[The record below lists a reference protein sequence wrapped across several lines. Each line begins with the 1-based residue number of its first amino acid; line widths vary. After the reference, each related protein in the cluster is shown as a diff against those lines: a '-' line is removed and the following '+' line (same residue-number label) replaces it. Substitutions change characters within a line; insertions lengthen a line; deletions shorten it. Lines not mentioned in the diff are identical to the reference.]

1 MASYMDYAVENAD
14 QTGMLLGKAA
24 DAIMGVEDEEAA
36 VDRLIRNSDME
47 TKEGRDALLKAVGK
61 ISPDAFAELQTQM
74 NQTAVANATTANTL
88 MNSENQ
94 LIAHKQK
101 IFGGKYAR
109 EFERQAGPNGEGFAI
124 HYFLQKNDITF
135 VPEQVK
141 TIAQAEALIKKH
153 MGKDSNYKG
162 TQKQLNSYVGEQRQ
176 LFITMR
182 ATQDAGVEMT
192 SGSSETSATPNN
204 FDATI
209 PGDTSGADTTSTG
222 NSAEQRASDLEETR
236 TILNELIAK
245 VNAGDNSPATL
256 AAVTENQAKLQE
268 LLPSDFD
275 RLSDW
280 RQDSNVEAEKDLK
293 TVLTKEGVLQK
304 VPKHYIEIPPG
315 SGMWVPGKK
324 GTVTADQM
332 TDVFDF

>member
-1 MASYMDYAVENAD
+1 MASYMDYAATRG
-14 QTGMLLGKAA
+14 QKTGMLLGKAA
-24 DAIMGVEDEEAA
+24 DAVMGVEDEEAA
-36 VDRLIRNSDME
+36 VDRLIRDSDME
-47 TKEGRDALLKAVGK
+47 TKEGRDALLQAVGK

-74 NQTAVANATTANTL
+74 NQTAVSNATTANTL

-135 VPEQVK
+135 DAAKVK

-153 MGKDSNYKG
+153 MGKDSNFKG
-162 TQKQLNSYVGEQRQ
+162 TQKQLNSYVGLQRQ
-176 LFITMR
+176 TFITMR

-209 PGDTSGADTTSTG
+209 PGDTSEASTG
-222 NSAEQRASDLEETR
+222 SEPEDFN
-236 TILNELIAK
+236 
-245 VNAGDNSPATL
+245 PATTPQGESFK
-256 AAVTENQAKLQE
+256 ATIDGNEGTWIWKKGSWVGDQDGYEVKAGWKFYPDTDTNYTDEGAKF
-268 LLPSDFD
+268 S
-275 RLSDW
+275 
-280 RQDSNVEAEKDLK
+280 
-293 TVLTKEGVLQK
+293 
-304 VPKHYIEIPPG
+304 
-315 SGMWVPGKK
+315 VPGM
-324 GTVTADQM
+324 GTVTADQ
-332 TDVFDF
+332 FNELYDF

>member
-1 MASYMDYAVENAD
+1 MDLAATRG
-14 QTGMLLGKAA
+14 QKTGMLLGKAA
-24 DAIMGVEDEEAA
+24 DAVMGVEDEEAA
-36 VDRLIRNSDME
+36 VERLIRDSDME
-47 TKEGRDALLKAVGK
+47 TQEGRDALLKEVGK

-109 EFERQAGPNGEGFAI
+109 EFEREAGPSGEGFAI
-124 HYFLQKNDITF
+124 HYFLQKNEIDF

-176 LFITMR
+176 MFITMR

-209 PGDTSGADTTSTG
+209 PGDTSEASTG
-222 NSAEQRASDLEETR
+222 SEPEDFN
-236 TILNELIAK
+236 
-245 VNAGDNSPATL
+245 PATTPQGESFK
-256 AAVTENQAKLQE
+256 ATIDGNEGTWIWKKGSWVGDQDGYEVKAGWKFYPDTDTNYTDEGAKF
-268 LLPSDFD
+268 S
-275 RLSDW
+275 
-280 RQDSNVEAEKDLK
+280 
-293 TVLTKEGVLQK
+293 
-304 VPKHYIEIPPG
+304 
-315 SGMWVPGKK
+315 VPGM
-324 GTVTADQM
+324 GTVTADQ
-332 TDVFDF
+332 FNELYDF

>member
-61 ISPDAFAELQTQM
+61 ISPLAYEELQTQM

-109 EFERQAGPNGEGFAI
+109 EFERDASASGEGFAI
-124 HYFLQKNDITF
+124 HYFLQKNEIDF
-135 VPEQVK
+135 DPAKVK

-153 MGKDSNYKG
+153 MGKDSAYKD
-162 TQKQLNSYVGEQRQ
+162 TQKQLNSYVGLQRQ
-176 LFITMR
+176 TFITMR

-204 FDATI
+204 FDTTM
-209 PGDTSGADTTSTG
+209 PTDTSETSTGSTG
-222 NSAEQRASDLEETR
+222 NSAEQRASDLEATR